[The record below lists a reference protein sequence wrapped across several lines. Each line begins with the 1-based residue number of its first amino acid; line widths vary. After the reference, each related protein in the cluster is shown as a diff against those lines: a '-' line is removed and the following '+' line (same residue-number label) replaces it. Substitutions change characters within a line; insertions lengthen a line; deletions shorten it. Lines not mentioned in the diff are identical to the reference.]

1 MSRKLVYIF
10 PGQASQYAGM
20 GSDLYKNSAAA
31 REVMDRLCLDDNLK
45 QIPDLC
51 FNGPAELLTRTD
63 NVQPAITAVSL
74 MALAAIR
81 EAAGSNQEVVTPV
94 ACAGHSLGE
103 YSAHVAAGNMS
114 DETAMR
120 LVTWRGNWMNEA
132 SKPPNPAGAMVAV
145 IGLSKELVLELV
157 EKTGADRVGIANLN
171 SPGQVILSGEKSAV
185 EEAAEAARQSGAK
198 RCVMLNVSGAWHS
211 PLMNTAQ
218 VRMRELLNEEVTP
231 EKAIIS
237 GSTFVVANATADIV
251 QTIDEMRDTLARQIT
266 SPVRWEDC
274 IRRLI
279 DELGYVG
286 LPSELDEAQ
295 LSESPPYPLFVEIGP
310 GRVLKGLLRNIDRK
324 LSVMNVESM
333 AGVSELME
341 VVVKPNND

>member
-1 MSRKLVYIF
+1 MPRKLIYMF
-10 PGQASQYAGM
+10 PGQASQNVGM

-31 REVMDRLCLDDNLK
+31 KEVMDRLSSNDDLR

-51 FNGPAELLTRTD
+51 FNGPVELLTRTD

-74 MALAAIR
+74 MALAAVR
-81 EAAGSNQEVVTPV
+81 EAAGSDEEAVKPV

-114 DETAMR
+114 NETAMK

-145 IGLSKELVLELV
+145 IGLSMELIQELV
-157 EKTGADRVGIANLN
+157 ERTGTNRVGIANLN
-171 SPGQVILSGEKSAV
+171 CPGQIILSGEKSAV
-185 EEAAEAARQSGAK
+185 EEAAELARQSGAK

-218 VRMRELLNEEVTP
+218 TKMQELLSNEITP
-231 EKAIIS
+231 EKVTMS
-237 GSTFVVANATADIV
+237 ESTFVVANATADVV
-251 QTIDEMRDTLARQIT
+251 QTIDEMRDTLTRQIT

-274 IRRLI
+274 IRSLI
-279 DELGYVG
+279 YKLGYAG

-295 LSESPPYPLFVEIGP
+295 QAESPVYPLFVEIGP

-324 LSVMNVESM
+324 LNVMNVETM

-341 VVVKPNND
+341 VVNN